1 MQSQK
6 EGPGGH
12 GGVASTARSP
22 RRGMIAPGM
31 QRERLL
37 NRRLHEVVQFDHG
50 RFTYVAGIG
59 HFDDGRLAELFLTA
73 AKTGTAME
81 AAARDAAIVASLAL
95 QYGVPLNTLRH
106 ALTRNGDGSPSSP
119 LGRLLDLL
127 ASNAEGLQSG
137 GQISASSFSIN

>member
-1 MQSQK
+1 
-6 EGPGGH
+6 
-12 GGVASTARSP
+12 
-22 RRGMIAPGM
+22 MIAPGM

-37 NRRLHEVVQFDHG
+37 NRRLHEVVQFEHG

-73 AKTGTAME
+73 AKTGTAVE

-119 LGRLLDLL
+119 LGR
-127 ASNAEGLQSG
+127 
-137 GQISASSFSIN
+137 

>member
-1 MQSQK
+1 
-6 EGPGGH
+6 
-12 GGVASTARSP
+12 
-22 RRGMIAPGM
+22 MIAPGM

-37 NRRLHEVVQFDHG
+37 NRRLHEVVQFEHG

-73 AKTGTAME
+73 AKTGNAVE

-106 ALTRNGDGSPSSP
+106 ALTRNGYRARRSGP
-119 LGRLLDLL
+119 GRTRTRKD
-127 ASNAEGLQSG
+127 ANSEVPR
-137 GQISASSFSIN
+137 